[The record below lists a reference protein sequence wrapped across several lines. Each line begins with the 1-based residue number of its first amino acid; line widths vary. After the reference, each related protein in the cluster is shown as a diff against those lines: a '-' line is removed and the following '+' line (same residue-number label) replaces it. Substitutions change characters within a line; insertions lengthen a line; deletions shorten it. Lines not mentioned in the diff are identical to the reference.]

1 MHNGLYILLLRP
13 FWVLAQPGGGEMTM
27 KFRLFEPDG
36 RTVYCHYSDYKVL
49 AYYTNNHDEAPGYS
63 SGVTEII
70 PCSDNNLYSYFFNGS
85 GIGLPS
91 IPPNFRILIIH
102 GKDTMH
108 IRDSYSMDSIPFRP
122 GRYTGI
128 PPSGFMRKI
137 VSQSSS
143 RINNSGWNIEDYK
156 EDRMVLNLKGTR
168 ISKFSGEPLVTRD
181 YLKPI
186 ANTGKF
192 LAHHQS
198 GLVVFK
204 DSVVEKVF
212 LADYSYQSILSHAPD
227 SFSLA
232 DIQPHIKVEKN
243 ELMWDKIPLLNL
255 VHFNEMVFLGS
266 DIVFMKVTDVAENNK
281 RVSGSTRLYQSN
293 DGGYTW
299 KRAWTELKPDFIM
312 MHRDGRLLI
321 SDYSLHI
328 LIDSLGKHQLLDLSS
343 VSREAWGQKVKTA
356 RPSGV
361 SFFGN
366 GTAYMLVDDFL
377 MRSKD
382 NGKSWHQILAG
393 FTSSLVLVNEKEL
406 LVEMNYYGRNSMY
419 SDVRGNFL
427 YSNDAGENWYYMD
440 LDRCKLNDS
449 IEENTIIFMDNQSV
463 FLRVAGTRSSKSQ
476 SLYQQRE
483 LKLIDLMES
492 ERNEIQFL
500 NQRKWSVYGYYAAI
514 ADGTYIIDYRQD
526 PTYGPNIII
535 KSGRY
540 RYEPNDLNNAN
551 KLTGASRERWINDF
565 HKGFVEGQI
574 AFNDSM
580 VTFIPDTDK
589 ETWLKG
595 TYYYEF
601 NGYSLHFYTREQ
613 LSPVKFKYHKGE
625 MYGFELKKIDLLKQG
640 RMQPR
645 YAFTPEQYR
654 FYIEVRSEGVPITGA
669 EITYGKIKASGSHL
683 PGRYYFD
690 KRMILNYYPDG
701 KYWQKDETGID
712 LNIRHPDYLPV
723 SIPFKK
729 SSQQRYEMT
738 LRN

>member
-1 MHNGLYILLLRP
+1 MLL
-13 FWVLAQPGGGEMTM
+13 FWPLWVFAQPGGGEMTL
-27 KFRLFEPDG
+27 KFRLYEPDG

-49 AYYTNNHDEAPGYS
+49 AYYTDNHDEAPDYS

-70 PCSDNNLYSYFFNGS
+70 PCNDNNLYSYFFNGT
-85 GIGLPS
+85 GIGLPD
-91 IPPNFRILIIH
+91 IPHNFKILIIH
-102 GKDTMH
+102 GEDTMH
-108 IRDSYSMDSIPFRP
+108 IRDSYSMDSIPFRK
-122 GRYTGI
+122 GRYAGI

-137 VSQSSS
+137 ISQSNSS
-143 RINNSGWNIEDYK
+143 INNSGWNIEDYK
-156 EDRMVLNLKGTR
+156 EDRKELNLEDIRK
-168 ISKFSGEPLVTRD
+168 SKFSGEPLVRRE

-198 GLVVFK
+198 GLIVFK
-204 DSVVEKVF
+204 DSVAERVF

-255 VHFNEMVFLGS
+255 VYFNEMVFLGS

-321 SDYSLHI
+321 SDYTLHI

-343 VSREAWGQKVKTA
+343 VSREAWGQHVKTA
-356 RPSGV
+356 HPSGIK
-361 SFFGN
+361 FFDN

-377 MRSKD
+377 MRSQ
-382 NGKSWHQILAG
+382 NHGKSWQQILAG

-406 LVEMNYYGRNSMY
+406 VVAMNYFGRNAVY

-440 LDRCKLNDS
+440 LDRYKLNDS
-449 IEENTIIFMDNQSV
+449 INDNTLVFKDNQPV
-463 FLRVAGTRSSKSQ
+463 FLRVSGTHSSKSQ

-483 LKLIDLMES
+483 KKLTDLMEGK
-492 ERNEIQFL
+492 RNEIQFQ
-500 NQRKWSVYGYYAAI
+500 NQRKWSTYGYYAEI

-526 PTYGPNIII
+526 PTYGPNLII

-551 KLTGASRERWINDF
+551 ELTGASRERWIDDF
-565 HKGFVEGQI
+565 HKGFMEGRI
-574 AFNDSM
+574 EFNDSM

-589 ETWLKG
+589 DTWLKG
-595 TYYYEF
+595 TFYYEF
-601 NGYSLHFYTREQ
+601 NGYSLHFYSRAQ
-613 LSPVKFKYHKGE
+613 LNPIKFKYYKGE

-645 YAFTPEQYR
+645 FAFTPEQYR
-654 FYIEVRSEGVPITGA
+654 FYVEVCSEGVPITDA
-669 EITYGKIKASGSHL
+669 EITYGKIKASGTHL

-712 LNIRHPDYLPV
+712 LKIRHSEYLPL

-729 SSQQRYEMT
+729 SRQQRYEMT
-738 LRN
+738 MRD